1 MSKTPKRILQKYFGY
16 KSFKPGQK
24 EIIDNILT
32 GNNTAGIL
40 PTGGGKSV
48 CFQIPA
54 VCLSG
59 ITVVFS
65 PLISLMKDQI
75 DSLKAVGIDATF
87 INSSL
92 SRMEIENRI
101 EKVRSNRYD
110 LLYIAPERLESKK
123 FLTILR
129 TINIS
134 LVVVDEAHCISQW
147 GHDFRPAYLLISDF
161 LGKLDNDPIVAAFTA
176 TATEDV
182 REDMSNILN
191 IQESNIFIT
200 SFDRPNL
207 NFKLIKGEDKRDFIK
222 EYVTTN
228 SKEAGI
234 IYAATRK
241 EVDNLYSFLHK
252 EDFAVGKYHAGLN
265 STTRK
270 KTQNDFLH
278 DRIKI
283 VVATNAFGMGIDK
296 SNVRY
301 VIHHNMPKDIES
313 YYQEA
318 GRAGRDGEPSECVL
332 LFSPGDTRLPK
343 YFIEQSDFSL
353 ERKKLAHKKLQKMI
367 NYSYTDSCLRNYI
380 LEYFGE
386 DDLPNRCYNC
396 SNCNDNQEIRDV
408 TVQTQKIL
416 SCIYRMNEQYGVTKT
431 AKVLSGS
438 KSKAVLELD
447 LDKLSTYG
455 IMTKY
460 TIKEIKNLIKFL
472 VAEGYI
478 YLTEGKYSVTKLS
491 DKAYAVLEGKKRVE
505 QIVRKETEKISED
518 NELFNILRKLRK
530 EIAAEERVA
539 PFVVFH
545 DSALQDMITK
555 LPSNK
560 EEMLQVSGMGKIKFK
575 KYGSRFLDRINQYC
589 VDEDI
594 DREKKK
600 NQQKENKII
609 NEDLK
614 SHMKSYKL
622 YQAGKELEEIA
633 EIRNLALN
641 TIRNHMIRAAKKGL
655 EVDLDSFVPA
665 QYRQLILKTIKEKS
679 NNKLKPIKEALPE
692 DISYF
697 QIKAMICKKESIE
710 GDIH

>member
-1 MSKTPKRILQKYFGY
+1 MSSKSKRILQEYFGY

-24 EIIDNILT
+24 EIIDNILN
-32 GNNTAGIL
+32 GNNTVGIL
-40 PTGGGKSV
+40 PTGGGKSI

-59 ITVVFS
+59 ITIVFS

-75 DSLKAVGIDATF
+75 DSLQAVGIEATF

-92 SRMEIENRI
+92 SRREIENRI
-101 EKVRSNRYD
+101 EKVKSGRYD
-110 LLYIAPERLESKK
+110 LLYIAPERLESKM
-123 FLTILR
+123 FLSILKTID
-129 TINIS
+129 IS

-147 GHDFRPAYLLISDF
+147 GHDFRPAYLLISD
-161 LGKLDNDPIVAAFTA
+161 LLDKLDNDPLVTAFTA

-182 REDMSNILN
+182 REDISSILD
-191 IQESNIFIT
+191 IKESNIFIT

-207 NFKLIKGEDKRDFIK
+207 NFKLIKGEDKRDFIE
-222 EYVTTN
+222 EYVATN
-228 SKEAGI
+228 SDEAGI

-241 EVDNLYSFLHK
+241 EVDNLYSFLQ
-252 EDFAVGKYHAGLN
+252 EEGFAVGKYHAGL
-265 STTRK
+265 SSATRK
-270 KTQNDFLH
+270 ETQDDFLY

-332 LFSPGDTRLPK
+332 LFSPSDTRLPK
-343 YFIEQSDFSL
+343 YFIEESNLSR
-353 ERKKLAHKKLQKMI
+353 ERKKLAHKKLQQMI

-386 DDLPNRCYNC
+386 NNPPTKCNNC
-396 SNCNDNQEIRDV
+396 SNCNDNQEIRDI
-408 TVQTQKIL
+408 TVKAQKIL
-416 SCIYRMNEQYGVTKT
+416 SCIYRMDEQYGITKT

-438 KSKAVLELD
+438 KSKAILGLD

-455 IMTKY
+455 IMPED

-478 YLTEGKYSVTKLS
+478 YLTEGKYSVTKLT
-491 DKAYAVLEGKKRVE
+491 DKAYSVLQNESRVE
-505 QIVRKETEKISED
+505 QVVRKETEKISED
-518 NELFNILRKLRK
+518 NELFDILRRLRK

-539 PFVVFH
+539 PFVIFH
-545 DSALQDMITK
+545 DSTLQDMITR
-555 LPSNK
+555 LPSNQK
-560 EEMLQVSGMGKIKFK
+560 EMMKVSGMGKIKFK
-575 KYGSRFLDRINQYC
+575 KYGSQFLEKINRYC
-589 VDEDI
+589 VDKDI
-594 DREKKK
+594 DREKTRR
-600 NQQKENKII
+600 QQEEDKII
-609 NEDLK
+609 KNKELK
-614 SHMKSYKL
+614 SYMKSYKL
-622 YQAGKELEEIA
+622 YQLDKDLEEIA
-633 EIRNLALN
+633 EIRELALN
-641 TIRNHMIRAAKKGL
+641 TVQNHIIRTAKEGL

-665 QYRQLILKTIKEKS
+665 QYRQLILNKIKENS
-679 NNKLKPIKEALPE
+679 NDRLKPIKEALPE
-692 DISYF
+692 EVSYF
-697 QIKAMICKKESIE
+697 QIKAMVCKKEILE
-710 GDIH
+710 G